1 MSTFPLIC
9 AAMNEAM
16 AGKNGERIR
25 KKFNALVVFEV
36 DGEEAFH
43 LDASST
49 TKKKRHKGG
58 ASPSSTA
65 DKPAT
70 TLTVTTTLQVLQDLL
85 DKKITPQQAFMKGKI
100 KVKGKMA
107 LAMKLQIILDA
118 TRKQL
123 SAVEPVSRL

>member
-1 MSTFPLIC
+1 
-9 AAMNEAM
+9 M

-43 LDASST
+43 LDAST
-49 TKKKRHKGG
+49 TKKKRQKGG
-58 ASPSSTA
+58 APSTA
-65 DKPAT
+65 NKPAA
-70 TLTVTTTLQVLQDLL
+70 TLTVTTTLQVLQYLL

-123 SAVEPVSRL
+123 LVTSVEPVSRL